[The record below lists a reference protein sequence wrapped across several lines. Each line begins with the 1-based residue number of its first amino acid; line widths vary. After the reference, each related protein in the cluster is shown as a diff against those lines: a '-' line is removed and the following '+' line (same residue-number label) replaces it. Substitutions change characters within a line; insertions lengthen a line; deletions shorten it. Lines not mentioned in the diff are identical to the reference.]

1 MPYYPL
7 KFAVGKVK
15 AMEYVE
21 LWYFTSEGILDASK
35 ITPMTSDET
44 IGLVKTN
51 TGLAIQPIK
60 ASKASRNA
68 ILDESLSWE
77 QITTGHHNI
86 LEAASKW
93 PEEHCFLMAEFYM
106 NLEALKAT
114 GTNPRVLILY
124 HAVARRQWHNS
135 LKGKDERFNI
145 AKISQGLLTR
155 LESQLQDLD
164 LEDLQRQA
172 SNSAQT

>member
-1 MPYYPL
+1 M
-7 KFAVGKVK
+7 KFAVDRVK

-21 LWYFTSEGILDASK
+21 FWYFTSEGILDASK

-44 IGLVKTN
+44 IGLVKTD
-51 TGLAIQPIK
+51 TGLAIQPMK

-68 ILDESLSWE
+68 ILDEALSWE
-77 QITTGHHNI
+77 QITTGRHNI
-86 LEAASKW
+86 LDAASKW
-93 PEEHCFLMAEFYM
+93 PEEHRRSMAEFYM

-135 LKGKDERFNI
+135 LKGEDERFNI
-145 AKISQGLLTR
+145 ARISQGLLTR
-155 LESQLQDLD
+155 LESQLRDRD

-172 SNSAQT
+172 SDSTWT